1 MIGTKQ
7 YNQVYALNNQ
17 SYTGNELQ
25 MNDTSYSPTST
36 PAWSNLQQAANSAA
50 ELNIAELFTANP
62 QRAEQYST
70 SSGELYLDFSKNLLS
85 DSIWTELLALAE
97 QSQLQSHRAAMF
109 AGDPINSTENRAVL
123 HAALRA
129 ESQDAGTDL
138 ELARIAQVKGQL
150 EAVRQTSDKIR
161 RGDWLGST
169 GKGIKNLVNIGIGG
183 SDLGPKLAC
192 AALEE
197 FAHPDINVYF
207 ISNVDGAEILT
218 LLKKLDPETT
228 LVALAS
234 KTFTTQET
242 LLNAQTAIEWFQQTL
257 GLENAQSSSHFVG
270 LTANPANAIAYGIPE
285 DQILEFAEWVGGRYS
300 LWSSIGLS
308 IAISIGFEQFEQMLA
323 GAREMDLHFQNAPLE
338 RNMPVIMALLGIWYS
353 NFLKAESTA
362 VIPYCERLLLLPSYL
377 QQLDMESNGKATT
390 LNGEPVDYDTGAILW
405 GQTGTNGQHAFFQ
418 LLHQGTRTVPIDFIA
433 AAKDNLS
440 NDNHHRVLLG
450 NMLAQSSAL
459 MTGQAAPE
467 GQQYRYYP
475 GNKPSNTLI
484 LNRLSPKNF
493 GALIALYEHKVF
505 VQGSI
510 WNINSFDQWGVD
522 LGNKMANELLGDNAE
537 TAEFDPSTKAL
548 FRHIAKSN

>member
-1 MIGTKQ
+1 MTGVNQ
-7 YNQVYALNNQ
+7 YTQVYALNNQ
-17 SYTGNELQ
+17 SHTGNTLQ
-25 MNDTSYSPTST
+25 MNDTPFSPTST

-50 ELNIAELFTANP
+50 EINIAELFTANP
-62 QRAEQYST
+62 QRTEQYST
-70 SSGELYLDFSKNLLS
+70 RSGELYLDFSKNLLS

-129 ESQDAGTDL
+129 ESQDAGTDV
-138 ELARIAQVKGQL
+138 ELARIAQVKSQL

-197 FAHPDINVYF
+197 FAHPDINIYF

-242 LLNAQTAIEWFQQTL
+242 LLNAQTAIDWFQQTL
-257 GLENAQSSSHFVG
+257 GLDHAQSSSHFVG

-308 IAISIGFEQFEQMLA
+308 IAISIGFEQFEQMLG
-323 GAREMDLHFQNAPLE
+323 GAREMDLHFQNAPLD

-510 WNINSFDQWGVD
+510 WNINSFDQWGVE
-522 LGNKMANELLGDNAE
+522 LGKKMANELLGDNAE
-537 TAEFDPSTKAL
+537 AATFDPSTKAL
-548 FRHIAKSN
+548 FSHIANCD

>member
-493 GALIALYEHKVF
+493 GALIVLYEHKVF

-510 WNINSFDQWGVD
+510 WNINSFDQWGVE
-522 LGNKMANELLGDNAE
+522 LGKKMANELLGDNAE

>member
-1 MIGTKQ
+1 M
-7 YNQVYALNNQ
+7 QVYAVNQ
-17 SYTGNELQ
+17 QPQTGNKPP
-25 MNDTSYSPTST
+25 MNDKSYSPSST
-36 PAWSNLQQAANSAA
+36 AAWSALHSKASDTKEAR
-50 ELNIAELFTANP
+50 ITDLFATDP
-62 QRAEQYST
+62 QRVNKFSL
-70 SSGELYLDFSKNLLS
+70 SVGDLFLDFSKNLVS
-85 DSIWTELLALAE
+85 DSVWSALLALAE
-97 QSQLQSHRAAMF
+97 QSPLESHRSAMF
-109 AGDPINSTENRAVL
+109 SGQPINNTEGRAVL

-129 ESQDAGTDL
+129 ELTDAKTD
-138 ELARIAQVKGQL
+138 EEKARITQVKEQL
-150 EAVRQTSDKIR
+150 QAVKQASDKIR
-161 RGDWLGST
+161 AGQWLGST
-169 GKGIKNLVNIGIGG
+169 GKAITDVVNIGIGG

-197 FAHPDINVYF
+197 YSHPDLNLHF

-218 LLKKLDPETT
+218 TLKKLNPETT

-242 LLNAQTAIEWFQQTL
+242 LLNAKTAIDWFKEKL
-257 GLENAQSSSHFVG
+257 GLENAQSTSHFVG
-270 LTANPANAIAYGIPE
+270 LTANPDNAKAYGIPD
-285 DQILEFAEWVGGRYS
+285 DQILAFADWVGGRYS

-323 GAREMDLHFQNAPLE
+323 GAREMDIHFQQAPLE

-353 NFLKAESTA
+353 NFLNIESTA

-377 QQLDMESNGKATT
+377 QQLDMESNGKATQR
-390 LNGEPVDYDTGAILW
+390 NGEPVDYETGAILW

-440 NDNHHRVLLG
+440 NAEHHPVLLG
-450 NMLAQSSAL
+450 NMLAQSAAL

-467 GQQYRYYP
+467 SQQHRFYP
-475 GNKPSNTLI
+475 GNKPSNTL
-484 LNRLSPKNF
+484 LLKELSPKNF

-510 WNINSFDQWGVD
+510 WNINSFDQWGVE
-522 LGNKMANELLGDNAE
+522 LGKKMANEFLAGDLE
-537 TAEFDPSTKAL
+537 TADFDPSTQAL
-548 FRHIAKSN
+548 FAFIEENS